1 MFSDISGLCARD
13 AGSTPPPGVTAR
25 RVSRHRQ
32 MNMPGRQDVPGLR
45 VTALDPL
52 IREAQSVMAS
62 GDLAQVAEFLWLQ
75 DRAGQEGQSHGADRE
90 TPWAGEVGGELWVT
104 PCLGRGADG
113 GWRALF

>member
-52 IREAQSVMAS
+52 IREAQSVMAQRGPGS
-62 GDLAQVAEFLWLQ
+62 GGRVSVAS
-75 DRAGQEGQSHGADRE
+75 GQGW
-90 TPWAGEVGGELWVT
+90 T
-104 PCLGRGADG
+104 GRTEPRG
-113 GWRALF
+113 